1 MDTKNKKNI
10 VVPDDK
16 YDRTS
21 LPLLII
27 DFITI
32 SIIFIVV
39 SFSCFASH
47 NLLPYLIIFQ
57 GLSHVLVFSLNIK
70 MIFSKNKTLKDITQE
85 EFKSTKTQALQTSP
99 SKFKFCK
106 IISGRTLNYFYEK
119 FHSNNQSSQDYHYTT
134 NKSMMGQLIV
144 KFYRSL
150 LQIIPEGL
158 AIINLDKKLLYA
170 NPTLKKLFQVN
181 KKEEILN
188 VLMNLGKNDEQEVK
202 ENIFKSPKLLQQ
214 KTLNQ
219 RQKMKT
225 LIPYQ
230 TKQFQAQNEIRQTS
244 QSKQIEIQK
253 NSTYRQQQ
261 TQSTYAIFERDIN
274 GQEGSQ
280 KNQDFMSQEDKQK
293 TTVQEKIKVCMYEN
307 QNDNDIKDQLQFE
320 DKVID
325 NVSIEEDKEQSQF
338 NQEFQNSPQNQK
350 RCLNYQKSRKSIKNL
365 TSMPK
370 FNIQEIRPQHDNEIG
385 NKDVQKQNQKDVCS
399 QNNSSNSESEE
410 SEILSYEE
418 LGINL
423 DEDELFHQQQEQ
435 FVQDHLNQENYNQN
449 IMSDTNLIKHN
460 QSKALDQTNIA
471 FGLKQQNNKFAFQKN
486 QNINNLNDTQNY
498 NQQMVEAQKNGQLN
512 QFDDNN
518 YKYNNNQS
526 NMHESCN
533 KEMVTLNS
541 PKQEYSFQDSI
552 IQNTKL
558 RSGKPFLD
566 CKVQEKKFNN
576 CQQSKNL
583 NFYNPPDLQEQYNNS
598 NPQKKEKSILK
609 VVKNDDTDK
618 EICLQQTNVDQLTDH
633 LFKRYLQKQNS
644 NKDYSDKSQNIQESN
659 QKNASFL
666 QQLQLKSMKNDKI
679 NLIKPVRNKFNRV
692 NSFISHLKKNAQSN
706 EESYIQENN
715 IITKLC
721 VIYLKSQKYLS
732 NNLFILKVKKK
743 NKEYILQFILID
755 MNTDKQKSNPLILIL
770 VQDAWKELY
779 KKKVDD
785 IQKNKMKIFGS
796 LSHELRT
803 PLNCSISMLEVLKD
817 QLQQSN
823 PSYINEYIN
832 PALFSNKLLLNQIND
847 ILDFVQMDSGKF
859 KYCFYEFNIENLLK
873 DCTKL
878 VSLQAQMKNL
888 ELYTIYDP
896 NVPEIICSDPNRI
909 RQIILNFL
917 SNSLKF
923 TQSGYIET
931 GIKFVEN
938 GIYKLYV
945 RDTGIGITEENLEN
959 LFDFCGKIDY
969 NKKDETLNK
978 QGCGLGLT
986 ISNSIAKD
994 LIDRNQYEGG
1004 IKVESKY
1011 GDGSTFSILIQDKR
1025 EFSNIKKQL
1034 SKQLKMS
1041 SYRKS
1046 IEQLIQITNMYHD
1059 DKSLNSVSDNIKNNV
1074 SETLK
1079 NNITEILKNK
1089 SQSNQFGQSTLT
1101 YNFNGVNSAD
1111 FNFENFKKQQS
1122 NFSYLTQNKPSID
1135 NHLNKIDSATIIEE
1149 EEESKKI
1156 KFQPQIKISHSQW
1169 LKQDSNHIQGRIFQ
1183 QNSLQQKQENS
1194 KNNANSL
1201 KENSLSTRKQSKFYS
1216 LLQIDDIEKVQSEN
1230 SYIQNQKYQVS
1241 QSMTHICNKQTQNAS
1256 HKKSFY
1262 NLNTQNSN
1270 QKSLNNKINII
1281 DLEQKSQLEQ
1291 EGFTSYIIQNN
1302 KKSENSASLTFV
1314 QNPLSPFEKQRQTLF
1329 SKTNKQLSST
1339 SIMQQP
1345 LDNFMQDE
1353 KKLNQSINLHPEVQS
1368 SGTII
1373 QQIININ
1380 QQSQCGCPQIMIVDD
1395 NQFNLYALSKIIKQ
1409 FKFQCLTISNSL
1421 ETMHKI
1427 KQMFSQKCCLMP
1439 KIIFMDID
1447 MPIKD
1452 GYQVASEINQ
1462 FYKDAG
1468 VSNLP
1473 TIIACT
1479 SYVGQE
1485 DKDMAFQ
1492 SGMNDFINKPILKN
1506 AFVQLLINWQHL
1518 FI

>member
-1 MDTKNKKNI
+1 MNQQQQKQKLYKFLLL
-10 VVPDDK
+10 
-16 YDRTS
+16 S
-21 LPLLII
+21 LN
-27 DFITI
+27 
-32 SIIFIVV
+32 
-39 SFSCFASH
+39 FASQQTVEYWVIFMILQGSQLIS
-47 NLLPYLIIFQ
+47 LLWKP
-57 GLSHVLVFSLNIK
+57 
-70 MIFSKNKTLKDITQE
+70 
-85 EFKSTKTQALQTSP
+85 
-99 SKFKFCK
+99 
-106 IISGRTLNYFYEK
+106 FYNFEK
-119 FHSNNQSSQDYHYTT
+119 YHSNNESYQDYRYTT
-134 NKSMMGQLIV
+134 NKTIMGQLIV

-150 LQIIPEGL
+150 LQILPEGL

-170 NPTLKKLFQVN
+170 NPTLKKIFQVN
-181 KKEEILN
+181 KKEDILN
-188 VLMNLGKNDEQEVK
+188 VLMNLGKSDEQEEK
-202 ENIFKSPKLLQQ
+202 ENIFKSPKLLEQ
-214 KTLNQ
+214 KTINK

-225 LIPYQ
+225 LNLHQ
-230 TKQFQAQNEIRQTS
+230 NKNFQAQNEIRQTS
-244 QSKQIEIQK
+244 QSKLIEIQK

-261 TQSTYAIFERDIN
+261 TQSKYAIFERDIIC
-274 GQEGSQ
+274 QEGSQ
-280 KNQDFMSQEDKQK
+280 KNQDFKEDKQN
-293 TTVQEKIKVCMYEN
+293 TTVQQNVKVCMLN
-307 QNDNDIKDQLQFE
+307 DQNLNANKDQFQIE
-320 DKVID
+320 EKVLD
-325 NVSIEEDKEQSQF
+325 NASIEEDKEQSQK
-338 NQEFQNSPQNQK
+338 NEEFQNSPQNQI

-365 TSMPK
+365 TSIPK
-370 FNIQEIRPQHDNEIG
+370 FNFSEICVQNDDEIG
-385 NKDVQKQNQKDVCS
+385 NKDNQKQKFKDAND
-399 QNNSSNSESEE
+399 QDNSSSTESEE
-410 SEILSYEE
+410 SEILSIEE
-418 LGINL
+418 LEI
-423 DEDELFHQQQEQ
+423 DTDQDELIHQQQII
-435 FVQDHLNQENYNQN
+435 QDNLNQEIYNQN
-449 IMSDTNLIKHN
+449 IMSDSKLIKHN
-460 QSKALDQTNIA
+460 QSKALDQTNFV
-471 FGLKQQNNKFAFQKN
+471 FGLKQQNIKLALQKN
-486 QNINNLNDTQNY
+486 QNINNLNNTQNY
-498 NQQMVEAQKNGQLN
+498 NIQIAETQKNGQLN
-512 QFDDNN
+512 QFDDNI
-518 YKYNNNQS
+518 YKCNNNQS

-533 KEMVTLNS
+533 KEMITLNS
-541 PKQEYSFQDSI
+541 PKQEYSFSDSI
-552 IQNTKL
+552 HQNSKF

-566 CKVQEKKFNN
+566 HKTQEKKFNN
-576 CQQSKNL
+576 YQQNKRLKQQNQ
-583 NFYNPPDLQEQYNNS
+583 DLQEQDS
-598 NPQKKEKSILK
+598 IQITQKKEKSILK
-609 VVKNDDTDK
+609 VVKNCDQNKD
-618 EICLQQTNVDQLTDH
+618 IHLQQTNVDQLTDE
-633 LFKRYLQKQNS
+633 LFKRYLQQQNPK
-644 NKDYSDKSQNIQESN
+644 KDYSDKNQNIQEN
-659 QKNASFL
+659 NKKNTSFL
-666 QQLQLKSMKNDKI
+666 QQFQFKSMKSNINDLVKE
-679 NLIKPVRNKFNRV
+679 NRNKFNRV
-692 NSFISHLKKNAQSN
+692 NSFISHLKKITQSN

-721 VIYLKSQKYLS
+721 VR
-732 NNLFILKVKKK
+732 KK
-743 NKEYILQFILID
+743 NKEFILQFILID

-779 KKKVDD
+779 QKKVDD

-823 PSYINEYIN
+823 PQYINEYIN

-859 KYCFYEFNIENLLK
+859 KYCFYEFNVQNLLK

-888 ELYTIYDP
+888 ELYTICDP
-896 NVPEIICSDPNRI
+896 SVPEIICSDPNRI

-931 GIKFVEN
+931 GIKFVDS
-938 GIYKLYV
+938 GIYKVYV
-945 RDTGIGITEENLEN
+945 RDTGIGITEANLEN
-959 LFDFCGKIDY
+959 LFDFCGKMDY
-969 NKKDETLNK
+969 NKKDEVLNK

-986 ISNSIAKD
+986 ISNSISKD
-994 LIDRNQYEGG
+994 LIDRTQYEGG

-1011 GDGSTFSILIQDKR
+1011 GEGSTFSILIQDKR
-1025 EFSNIKKQL
+1025 EINTIKKQQ

-1041 SYRKS
+1041 SYRNG
-1046 IEQLIQITNMYHD
+1046 IEYLKQITSKQHD
-1059 DKSLNSVSDNIKNNV
+1059 DKSLNSVSDNIKNNL

-1079 NNITEILKNK
+1079 NNVSEIFKNR
-1089 SQSNQFGQSTLT
+1089 SQSNQFGQSTLA
-1101 YNFNGVNSAD
+1101 YNFGGVNQTD
-1111 FNFENFKKQQS
+1111 CVFENFKKQQS
-1122 NFSYLTQNKPSID
+1122 NFNYFAQNKPIID
-1135 NHLNKIDSATIIEE
+1135 NHLSKIDSATIIEE

-1156 KFQPQIKISHSQW
+1156 KFQAQIKISHSPW
-1169 LKQDSNHIQGRIFQ
+1169 LKQDSSHIQARIFQ
-1183 QNSLQQKQENS
+1183 QNSLQQNQDNS
-1194 KNNANSL
+1194 KNYQSSL
-1201 KENSLSTRKQSKFYS
+1201 KENSLSPLKQSQFYS

-1230 SYIQNQKYQVS
+1230 SYIQNQKQQVS
-1241 QSMTHICNKQTQNAS
+1241 QSMTHICYKQTQNTS

-1262 NLNTQNSN
+1262 NQNSQNSN

-1291 EGFTSYIIQNN
+1291 EGFTSYITQNN

-1314 QNPLSPFEKQRQTLF
+1314 QNPLSPFEKQRQNLYF
-1329 SKTNKQLSST
+1329 KTNKQLSST

-1345 LDNFMQDE
+1345 LDNLQQDE
-1353 KKLNQSINLHPEVQS
+1353 KKLNQSINLHTEVQS

-1373 QQIININ
+1373 QQIKNYN
-1380 QQSQCGCPQIMIVDD
+1380 QKSQCDCPQIMIVDD

-1409 FKFQCLTISNSL
+1409 FKFQCLTVSNSL
-1421 ETMHKI
+1421 ETMHRI

-1468 VSNLP
+1468 IANLP